1 MLSVFPIHFPFPIFS
16 YFLFSSSLA
25 PCFLLAP
32 YASAVCHAQLCL
44 FSAMPILNRLIAN
57 RFIAYFVILLHP
69 TLSCLLFVQRQTVS
83 VSDPPYALHA
93 HTA

>member
-1 MLSVFPIHFPFPIFS
+1 
-16 YFLFSSSLA
+16 
-25 PCFLLAP
+25 
-32 YASAVCHAQLCL
+32 
-44 FSAMPILNRLIAN
+44 MPILNRLIAN